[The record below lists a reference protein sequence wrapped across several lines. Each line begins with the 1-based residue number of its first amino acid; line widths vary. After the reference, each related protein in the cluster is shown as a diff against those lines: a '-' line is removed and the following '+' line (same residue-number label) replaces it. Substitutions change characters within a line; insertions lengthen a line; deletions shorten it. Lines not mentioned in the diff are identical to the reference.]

1 MSSRLLVAD
10 SDGVRT
16 ITFNR
21 PEMHN
26 SFDAA
31 MVEEITAT
39 VLATGADPSARV
51 VVLSGEGRSFS
62 SGADLN
68 EMLGQDGESVQVV
81 TRGWIAMF
89 EAIETIPQPVVAS
102 VHGHAIA
109 GGTELS
115 LACDFV
121 VAGQSATF
129 GLTES
134 RVGVIPGAGACVR
147 LTRWVGRAAAKEILM
162 VGDPLPAAE
171 AYRMGLISRLVPDGE
186 VDEATESLAR
196 TLAARS
202 PLALAAAKR
211 AVNVGAELELRE
223 GIEYVLGEFAALFD
237 GADQKEGMAAFL
249 EKRPPRFTGFT
260 ADDGVPGTGRAQ
272 EGTT

>member
-1 MSSRLLVAD
+1 VAD
-10 SDGVRT
+10 DGHLRT
-16 ITFNR
+16 LTFNR

-26 SFDAA
+26 SFDRA
-31 MVEEITAT
+31 MVDEIADT
-39 VLATGADPSARV
+39 VERTGSDTGIRV
-51 VVLSGEGRSFS
+51 LVLRGAGRSFS

-81 TRGWIAMF
+81 TRRWIRLF
-89 EAIETIPQPVVAS
+89 DLLETIPQPVIAS

-121 VAGQSATF
+121 VAGASATF

-134 RVGVIPGAGACVR
+134 RVGVIPGAGASVR
-147 LTRWVGRAAAKEILM
+147 LPRWVGRAAAKEILM
-162 VGDPLPAAE
+162 VGDPIPAAE
-171 AYRMGLISRLVPDGE
+171 AHRMGLVSRLVPDAE
-186 VDEATESLAR
+186 VDAETDRLAR

-211 AVNVGAELELRE
+211 AVNVGADLELHD
-223 GIEYVLGEFAALFD
+223 GIEFALQEFAALFD
-237 GADQKEGMAAFL
+237 AADQKEGMAAFL
-249 EKRPPRFTGFT
+249 EKRAPRFTGFAPDVT
-260 ADDGVPGTGRAQ
+260 TGAAGRPAE
-272 EGTT
+272 EGTA